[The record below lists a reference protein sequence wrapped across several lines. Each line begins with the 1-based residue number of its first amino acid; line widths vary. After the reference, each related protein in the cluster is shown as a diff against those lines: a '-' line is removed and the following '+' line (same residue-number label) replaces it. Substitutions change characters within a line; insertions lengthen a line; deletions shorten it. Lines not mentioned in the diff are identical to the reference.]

1 MPLDDEDPLHPG
13 QLAAALARRGRS
25 APMSDS
31 DDAPR
36 LSALTLAAAL
46 ALGALLG
53 GGGAFAFMML
63 AVAWARAWGFPP

>member
-1 MPLDDEDPLHPG
+1 
-13 QLAAALARRGRS
+13 
-25 APMSDS
+25 MSDS